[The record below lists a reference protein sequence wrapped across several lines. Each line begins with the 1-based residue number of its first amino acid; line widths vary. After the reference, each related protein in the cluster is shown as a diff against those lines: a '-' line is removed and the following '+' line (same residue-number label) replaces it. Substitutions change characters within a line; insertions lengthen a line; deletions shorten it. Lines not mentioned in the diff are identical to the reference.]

1 MTMNEMH
8 RPKKVRVRNHEVF
21 FQLTKRNFLVFVRN
35 KMRMFFTL
43 MVPIIILIIYIL
55 FLRSLELSSIR
66 EAINQIEGGQKI
78 SDETLM
84 LFMDSWFLSGNVA
97 LCSISIS
104 LQTNNLI
111 INDKEFGI
119 NRDFASAPIHKT
131 VVTFAYMFFNFLITL
146 LLCFAFVCVTF
157 IFLVAMGEFYLS
169 ALDVLVIFGVLAF
182 ITLNASAF
190 TTLLCSFIDT
200 DATLASVIAVVS
212 ACLGFLIGS
221 FMPLSLMP
229 KVMQDIVFFIPGTHA
244 TALMRYAYLKTPIV
258 LYGSEFSKEQLSV
271 LTNQVG
277 YNLIFY
283 IRDMMTPVVLQT
295 NPILQGGVAIG
306 PGIQAA
312 ITGGTTGIFMGFN
325 FLSRKNTVRTNIK

>member
-1 MTMNEMH
+1 MEMSK
-8 RPKKVRVRNHEVF
+8 PKKVRVRNHEVF
-21 FQLTKRNFLVFVRN
+21 FQLTKRNFLVFTRN

-66 EAINQIEGGQKI
+66 EAINSIEGIPPIDDK
-78 SDETLM
+78 TLM
-84 LFMDSWFLSGNVA
+84 VFMDSWFLSGNVA

-111 INDKEFGI
+111 INDKENGI

-146 LLCFAFVCVTF
+146 LLCFCFVCVTF
-157 IFLVAMGEFYLS
+157 IFLAAMNEFYLN
-169 ALDVLVIFGVLAF
+169 ALDVLIIFGVLAF

-190 TTLLCSFIDT
+190 TTLVCSFIDT

-229 KVMQDIVFFIPGTHA
+229 KLMQDIVFFIPGTHA
-244 TALMRYAYLKTPIV
+244 TALMRYAYLKSPLEILGNQFNPT
-258 LYGSEFSKEQLSV
+258 QLSI
-271 LTNQVG
+271 LKNQVG

-283 IRDMMTPVVLQT
+283 IRDMMTSVDLSVD
-295 NPILQGGVAIG
+295 PILQGGAVIT
-306 PGIQAA
+306 PDIQAY
-312 ITGGTTGIFMGFN
+312 ITTGFTCGFMGLN
-325 FLSRKNTVRTNIK
+325 FLSRKNTVKTYIK

>member
-1 MTMNEMH
+1 MKAMSK
-8 RPKKVRVRNHEVF
+8 PKKVRVRNHEVF
-21 FQLTKRNFLVFVRN
+21 FQLTKRNFLVFTRN

-66 EAINQIEGGQKI
+66 EAINKI
-78 SDETLM
+78 GTPVPDEILM

-97 LCSISIS
+97 LCSITIS

-111 INDKEFGI
+111 INDKENGI

-146 LLCFAFVCVTF
+146 LLCFVFVCVTF
-157 IFLVAMGEFYLS
+157 IFLAAMGEFYLTGI
-169 ALDVLVIFGVLAF
+169 DVLTIFGVLAF
-182 ITLNASAF
+182 ITLSASAF

-200 DATLASVIAVVS
+200 DATLASVIAIVS

-229 KVMQDIVFFIPGTHA
+229 KLMQDIVFFIPGTHA
-244 TALMRYAYLKTPIV
+244 TALMRYAYLKTPLETFGSQFDPSQLAV
-258 LYGSEFSKEQLSV
+258 LR
-271 LTNQVG
+271 NQVG
-277 YNLIFY
+277 YNLTFY
-283 IRDMMTPVVLQT
+283 IHDMMTSVDLSKDPV
-295 NPILQGGVAIG
+295 LQGGVVIG
-306 PGIQAA
+306 PDIQAA
-312 ITGGTTGIFMGFN
+312 ITGGMTAIFMGFN